1 MTQVEIS
8 GTDIDTAVVTSRT
21 EGMDAARLTRLA
33 KFYMVNLIGGDAEDI
48 VCAPDEDDLTIV
60 FNDGWGGEIMFR
72 VLENS

>member
-8 GTDIDTAVVTSRT
+8 GTDIDTEVVTSRT

-33 KFYMVNLIGGDAEDI
+33 KFYMVNLIGGDAEKI
-48 VCAPDEDDLTIV
+48 VCEPDEDDLTIV
-60 FNDGWGGEIMFR
+60 FDDGWGGEIMFR

>member
-8 GTDIDTAVVTSRT
+8 GTDIDTTVVTSRT

>member
-1 MTQVEIS
+1 
-8 GTDIDTAVVTSRT
+8 
-21 EGMDAARLTRLA
+21 MDAARLTRLA

>member
-8 GTDIDTAVVTSRT
+8 GTDIDTEVVTSRT

-33 KFYMVNLIGGDAEDI
+33 KFYMVNLIGGDAENI